1 MGVNE
6 QQVAK
11 NSAANTGAQG
21 TDVDDIL
28 IAEFGGFLDARQ
40 GFSPHTVR
48 AYLSDLRQL
57 RDFARAE
64 QLGSMLEA
72 DLALLRAWLADLADQ
87 GKARSTLARKGTA
100 ARTFYAWAKKNRHIT
115 LDPAE
120 RLVTPQPHN
129 KLPRVLSESAVKQM
143 LDFAALQAVAADPQE
158 VRIWAA
164 TELIYATGMRVG
176 EIVGLDVGDINLS
189 DHTVMVLGK
198 GNKHRVVPFG
208 QPARKALDQWLAS
221 ARAHFVGADSANA
234 LFLGN
239 GSRRWDQRDLRE
251 RLHKL
256 AALAGVPDISPHDL
270 RHCAA
275 THLLTGGAD
284 LRSVQEIL
292 GHTTLATT
300 QRYTH
305 VTPDRLRSAFTIAH
319 PRA

>member
-1 MGVNE
+1 MSVKNHHQE
-6 QQVAK
+6 QHRDYAVI
-11 NSAANTGAQG
+11 T
-21 TDVDDIL
+21 
-28 IAEFGGFLDARQ
+28 EFGVYLEARRGLSDQ
-40 GFSPHTVR
+40 TIR

-57 RDFARAE
+57 HAFALVE
-64 QLGSMLEA
+64 HLDSMLEG
-72 DLALLRAWLADLADQ
+72 DLPFLRAWLADLADQ
-87 GKARSTLARKGTA
+87 GKARSTLARKGA
-100 ARTFYAWAKKNRHIT
+100 AVRTFYAWAHKNA
-115 LDPAE
+115 LVAQDPAE

-143 LDFAALQAVAADPQE
+143 LDYAGQQAAQGNPQE

-176 EIVGLDVGDINLS
+176 EVVGLNTGDVNLT
-189 DHTVMVLGK
+189 DHTVLVTGK
-198 GNKHRVVPFG
+198 GNKQRVVPFG
-208 QPARKALDQWLAS
+208 QPARKALDAWLGTYRTRLVGPAS
-221 ARAHFVGADSANA
+221 GAA

-239 GSRRWDQRDLRE
+239 GSKRWDQRDLRE

-270 RHCAA
+270 RHSAA

-292 GHTTLATT
+292 GHDSLSTT

-305 VTPDRLRSAFTIAH
+305 VTPERLRSAFTVAH